1 MRRKAFTLVE
11 LLVVIAIIG
20 ILIAL
25 LLPAVQAARE
35 AARRSQCSNNLKQ
48 LGLGLHNYHDSHLTL
63 PAGSFASPPTGTIAG
78 RPRRTAFPLLLPYIE
93 QGPLHALW
101 VMNSNTWDFTPTGPN
116 AALVDE
122 VIPGL
127 VCPSDGHADNPKPRP
142 PAATWAG
149 PFVAATNYGL
159 MVGQR
164 LGDATATV
172 AKGVFAFDKPTR
184 FRDIFDGTSNT
195 VAMAEL
201 LMGSN
206 LDYRGWWINGN
217 VGSAFVCTMTGPNSA
232 LNDVFYPDPNV
243 CVEGDGVTDDPL
255 NNLPCEQGSTD
266 FDTHW
271 VASRSRHPGGAQA
284 MLADGSVRF
293 VSETVD
299 ITTWRYLGWKKDGQT
314 PGTY

>member
-63 PAGSFASPPTGTIAG
+63 PPGSIVTNGIMTGQ
-78 RPRRTAFPLLLPYIE
+78 PRRTPFVLILPYIE
-93 QGPLHALW
+93 QGPLYEQFVMVMPGYDFASAPNVALAGN
-101 VMNSNTWDFTPTGPN
+101 VVPDY
-116 AALVDE
+116 
-122 VIPGL
+122 
-127 VCPSDGHADNPKPRP
+127 VCPSDGHANNPKPTP
-142 PAATWAG
+142 WGSCAT
-149 PFVAATNYGL
+149 TNYGC
-159 MVGQR
+159 MIGQT
-164 LGDATATV
+164 LADAQPTV
-172 AKGVFAFDKPTR
+172 AKGVFAINTTSR

-195 VAMAEL
+195 MAMAEQ

-217 VGSAFVCTMTGPNSA
+217 VGRAFVCTMTGPNSV